1 MLVLGTMIALGKWD
15 EFRLHV
21 RAALTEGGFTPDD
34 IKEVILQQ
42 SAYCGVPAGNNA
54 FREAG
59 LVLQELGK

>member
-1 MLVLGTMIALGKWD
+1 M
-15 EFRLHV
+15 

-54 FREAG
+54 FREAA